1 MRRAFLVLAAS
12 IVGGGCTG
20 APDPGNVRRVC
31 GLEAWYRPAR
41 AEVNP
46 ALELTPQ
53 EARRPELLGSWNGWK
68 RPGLLRWEKRVTR
81 DGTEWRRA
89 VMSLPPGTYE
99 YAIHLG
105 QYLVLDETNPQSTFV
120 TDPLQSS
127 GNNPATYGV
136 EVSRIEIEDCS
147 KPLVYVEEL
156 QTVAG
161 GLELRAA
168 LQPGVVKDERRDLDP
183 ASLQWEFRRGSEQQP
198 PESLQLTTAGN
209 LITLR
214 AAALAPGKYTISLEG
229 ADLAGRRAARTT
241 ISAFIEPDGSEGVR
255 PLGDGLV
262 YQLIV
267 DRFRNENGE
276 LAPPELPG
284 DRAGGNLAGVQAAL
298 EAGYFERLGVT
309 TLWLSPL
316 YQNPEGRRLGR
327 DGRLYEAYHGYWPSE
342 PRSVETHFGGEAA
355 LESLI
360 AAAHARGVRIVADAV
375 PNHVYESHPYFLQ
388 HSRLASD
395 VSSSPDPE
403 AVSWFNDGPSKCI
416 CGYSP
421 CGWDQT
427 CWFDRYLPDFN
438 WHNPMT
444 QQTGADD
451 LVWWMTRFD
460 LDGLRIDAVPLMP
473 RAATRLINRRV
484 RQSAQRVGLD
494 GLLIGET
501 YTGPGDLGR
510 AEIRAYLGLNFDGLD
525 SQFDFPLMWATR
537 STFAFDQLGLDDLEA
552 EVEAGDRAWAGSG
565 ATIAHII
572 GNHDTTRFISE
583 AAGNANV
590 DAWLNPPP
598 QPTEDEP
605 YQRHLLAMAFML
617 TLPGLPV
624 IYQGDEVA
632 LAGAGD
638 PDCRRVTPDVL
649 GTLPPRQ
656 AAMLD
661 NVSRLGRVRRC
672 LPALR
677 RGTRQVLYKDR
688 DHLVTLHQPPPG
700 ASGGPAVV
708 VLAHGRAAGNFPIP
722 GIPAGRYRDVLSD
735 TRFESRTTTST
746 ILNAAPWTAAVFLEE
761 TSPCH
766 E

>member
-1 MRRAFLVLAAS
+1 
-12 IVGGGCTG
+12 
-20 APDPGNVRRVC
+20 
-31 GLEAWYRPAR
+31 LEAWYRPAR
-41 AEVNP
+41 AEANP
-46 ALELTPQ
+46 NLDLTAQ

-89 VMSLPPGTYE
+89 VMNLPPGTYE
-99 YAIHLG
+99 YGIRLG
-105 QYLVLDETNPQSTFV
+105 QHFVLDETNPQSTFV
-120 TDPLQSS
+120 TDPLASPES
-127 GNNPATYGV
+127 EPVTYGV
-136 EVSRIEIEDCS
+136 EVSRIEVEDCS
-147 KPLVYVEEL
+147 KPVLYVDAL
-156 QTVAG
+156 QTVG
-161 GLELRAA
+161 SGLELRAG
-168 LQPGVVKDERRDLDP
+168 LQPGREGGALDP
-183 ASLQWEFRRGSEQQP
+183 ASLQWELRRGREQLP
-198 PESLQLTTAGN
+198 AGSLQLTTEGD

-214 AAALAPGKYTISLEG
+214 AAGLAPGKYTLALEG
-229 ADLAGRRAARTT
+229 ADREGRRAARTT
-241 ISAFIEPDGSEGVR
+241 VSAFVEADGGEGVR

-267 DRFRNENGE
+267 DRFRNENGA
-276 LAPPELPG
+276 LAPPDLPG
-284 DRAGGNLAGVQAAL
+284 DRAGGDLAGVQAAI
-298 EAGYFERLGVT
+298 EAGYFERMGVT

-316 YQNPEGRRLGR
+316 YQNPAGRRLGR

-342 PRSVETHFGGEAA
+342 PRSVETRFGGEAA
-355 LESLI
+355 LDSLI

-375 PNHVYESHPYFLQ
+375 PNHVYESHPYYLA

-395 VSSSPDPE
+395 VSASPDPT
-403 AVSWFNDGPSKCI
+403 AASWFNDGPSKCI

-438 WHNPMT
+438 WQNPALEDI
-444 QQTGADD
+444 GAED
-451 LVWWMTRFD
+451 LVWWTNRFD

-484 RQSAQRVGLD
+484 RQSVRRFGLD

-510 AEIRAYLGLNFDGLD
+510 SEIRAYLGLNFDGLD

-537 STFAFDQLGLDDLEA
+537 SAFAFDQLGLDDLEG

-583 AAGNANV
+583 AAGDANV
-590 DAWLNPPP
+590 DPWLEPPP
-598 QPTEDEP
+598 QPTVDGP
-605 YQRHLLAMAFML
+605 YLRHFLAMTFML

-638 PDCRRVTPDVL
+638 PDCRRVMPDVL

-661 NVSRLGRVRRC
+661 NVSRLGRLRRC

-688 DHLVTLHQPPPG
+688 DHLIALLQPPAG
-700 ASGGPAVV
+700 ASGGPALV
-708 VLAHGRAAGNFPIP
+708 VLAHGRAQGAIPIP
-722 GIPAGRYRDVLSD
+722 GIPAGRYRDALSD
-735 TRFESRTTTST
+735 TRIEASSTTST
-746 ILNAAPWTAAVFLEE
+746 VLNVAPWTAAVFLEE

>member
-1 MRRAFLVLAAS
+1 MRRVILVLAILGS
-12 IVGGGCTG
+12 GCARDPEPG
-20 APDPGNVRRVC
+20 AGPVPRVC

-41 AEVNP
+41 AEANP
-46 ALELTPQ
+46 TLELTPEQ
-53 EARRPELLGSWNGWK
+53 ARRPELLGSWNGWQ
-68 RPGLLRWEKRVTR
+68 RSRLPRWEKRVAR

-89 VMSLPPGTYE
+89 VMPLSPGTYE
-99 YAIHLG
+99 YAIRLG
-105 QYLVLDETNPQSTFV
+105 PYFILDETNPQSTFM
-120 TDPLQSS
+120 TDPLQSPQS
-127 GNNPATYGV
+127 NPATFGV

-147 KPLVYVEEL
+147 QPLLYVEEV
-156 QTVAG
+156 QTVRG
-161 GLELRAA
+161 GLELRAG
-168 LQPGVVKDERRDLDP
+168 LQPGREGGDLDP
-183 ASLQWEFRRGSEQQP
+183 ASLQWEFRRGLDPLP
-198 PESLQLTTAGN
+198 PESLQLTTTGN

-214 AAALAPGKYTISLEG
+214 AAGLAPGKYTLALEG
-229 ADLAGRRAARTT
+229 ADLAGRRAVSATV
-241 ISAFIEPDGSEGVR
+241 SAFVEPDGSEGVR

-262 YQLIV
+262 YQIMI
-267 DRFRNENGE
+267 DRFRNENGA
-276 LAPPELPG
+276 LPPPELPG
-284 DRAGGNLAGVQAAL
+284 DRAGGNLAGIQAAL
-298 EAGYFERLGVT
+298 ESGYFERLGVT

-316 YQNPEGRRLGR
+316 YQNSEGRRLGR

-342 PRSVETHFGGEAA
+342 PRSVETEFGGEAA

-360 AAAHARGVRIVADAV
+360 AAAHSRGLRIVADAV
-375 PNHVYESHPYFLQ
+375 PNHVYESHPYFLE
-388 HSRLASD
+388 HSRLNSE
-395 VSSSPDPE
+395 VSSSPDPT
-403 AVSWFNDGPSKCI
+403 AASWFNDGPSKCI
-416 CGYSP
+416 CGFYP

-438 WHNPMT
+438 WRNPMT
-444 QQTGADD
+444 QEVGADD

-473 RAATRLINRRV
+473 RAATRLMNRRV
-484 RQSAQRVGLD
+484 RQSVRRIGID
-494 GLLIGET
+494 GLLLGET

-510 AEIRAYLGLNFDGLD
+510 SEIRAYLGLNFDGLD

-537 STFAFDQLGLDDLEA
+537 SAFAFDQLGLDDLEA

-565 ATIAHII
+565 ATISHII

-590 DAWLNPPP
+590 DAWLQPPP

-605 YQRHLLAMAFML
+605 YQRHLLAMAFAL

-638 PDCRRVTPDVL
+638 PDCRRVMPDVL
-649 GTLPPRQ
+649 GTLPPRH

-661 NVSRLGRVRRC
+661 KVSRLGRLRRC
-672 LPALR
+672 LPALP
-677 RGTRQVLYKDR
+677 RGARQVLYKDR
-688 DHLVTLHQPPPG
+688 DHLVALYQPPSG

-708 VLAHGRAAGNFPIP
+708 VLAHGRSTGFIPIP

-735 TRFESRTTTST
+735 TRFESQSTTTV
-746 ILNAAPWTAAVFLEE
+746 LNVTPWTAAVFLEE